1 MLLGIALCHS
11 FRFLRCSAL
20 CSSRRRYRK
29 RYANSPFATRRE
41 SVPFGYSF
49 RDSTRAANCAAW
61 SFAGKTR
68 PPEEFSTRLLLRIP
82 SDAYKKK
89 KHRYCGVSL
98 FMVHLNRLANKKK
111 LIIAFWSGVRQSKES
126 REPKTCGGEVR
137 RLCDSDVRT
146 RALLYIHIII
156 KKCSIFGNT
165 R

>member
-1 MLLGIALCHS
+1 M
-11 FRFLRCSAL
+11 
-20 CSSRRRYRK
+20 
-29 RYANSPFATRRE
+29 TR
-41 SVPFGYSF
+41 G
-49 RDSTRAANCAAW
+49 ANCAPW

-146 RALLYIHIII
+146 RGLTTSVLLKVSFRDMLLGIALCHSFRFLR
-156 KKCSIFGNT
+156 CSALCSSRRRYRKRYANSPSLRVGSPSPLGT
-165 R
+165 L